1 MTFRI
6 LNTSFLWNLS
16 DNIDTFNSTKR
27 SGRTR
32 PSISLPLNWN
42 NSFQSSMIYSE
53 TTTALSEGD
62 EETTGNILDAT
73 TTNSGETA
81 REMFQMIFNLI
92 IVKFWTIDL
101 YLWSPRQ
108 NIWTF
113 SLSSMSE
120 EAEVETRIDIEV
132 TALSWTNYI
141 RITTFFSSLGQLCG
155 LWRLR

>member
-53 TTTALSEGD
+53 TTTALSEGE

-92 IVKFWTIDL
+92 IVKIWTIDL

-120 EAEVETRIDIEV
+120 EAEVETRIDVEV
-132 TALSWTNYI
+132 TELNWTNYI
-141 RITTFFSSLGQLCG
+141 RITTFFSSLGRLCG